1 MGAVKSVYTA
11 LLDAEA
17 NGHLHPTIAQAIRAM
32 QPPPATQPSAVS
44 PTPET
49 MPTYVYALYT
59 DGTLLDLYAHRET
72 ADYECW
78 LCRMGEEQFRIYDED
93 GDFRRYEVRELTVH
107 THKPNPAR

>member
-1 MGAVKSVYTA
+1 MGAVKTIYTA
-11 LLDAEA
+11 LLEAEA
-17 NGHLHPTIAQAIRAM
+17 NGHLHPTIAQALRAV
-32 QPPPATQPSAVS
+32 QPPTAKQPSDVS

-59 DGTLLDLYAHRET
+59 DGKLLDLYAYRET

-78 LCRMGEEQFRIYDED
+78 LCRMGEEQYRIYDED

-107 THKPNPAR
+107 THKPTTAR

>member
-17 NGHLHPTIAQAIRAM
+17 NGHLHPTIAQAILAM
-32 QPPPATQPSAVS
+32 QPPPAKQASAVS

-107 THKPNPAR
+107 THKPDTTR

>member
-1 MGAVKSVYTA
+1 MGAVKSAYTA
-11 LLDAEA
+11 LLEAEA

-32 QPPPATQPSAVS
+32 QPPPAPTDVS

-59 DGTLLDLYAHRET
+59 DGVLLDIYAYRET
-72 ADYECW
+72 AEYECF
-78 LCRMGEEQFRIYDED
+78 LCRMGEEQFRVYDED

-107 THKPNPAR
+107 THKPHNAR

>member
-17 NGHLHPTIAQAIRAM
+17 NGHLHPTIAQALSAM
-32 QPPPATQPSAVS
+32 RPPTPAQPSDVS

-49 MPTYVYALYT
+49 MPTYVYGLYAN
-59 DGTLLDLYAHRET
+59 GALLDIYAYRET

-78 LCRMGEEQFRIYDED
+78 LCRMGEEQYRIYDED

-107 THKPNPAR
+107 THKPNNAR